1 MSLGKELKRRTWTR
15 WVLVLS
21 AVLLFGIVTPLDV
34 LDLDGT
40 NVGDDQDD
48 TLILGVIAPVSAIR
62 SSPEGFLPLRFDPAI
77 SPSVQMAD
85 LVGQRTHLTTIT
97 RAHPVIRSW
106 IRPRALVR
114 RVAART
120 SSSVEDPA

>member
-1 MSLGKELKRRTWTR
+1 MSLDKELKRRTWMR

-62 SSPEGFLPLRFDPAI
+62 SSPEGLLLPRLDPAI
-77 SPSVQMAD
+77 SPSVQMTD
-85 LVGQRTHLTTIT
+85 HDSQRTHLTTIT
-97 RAHPVIRSW
+97 RSHPVIRSW
-106 IRPRALVR
+106 ILPRALVR